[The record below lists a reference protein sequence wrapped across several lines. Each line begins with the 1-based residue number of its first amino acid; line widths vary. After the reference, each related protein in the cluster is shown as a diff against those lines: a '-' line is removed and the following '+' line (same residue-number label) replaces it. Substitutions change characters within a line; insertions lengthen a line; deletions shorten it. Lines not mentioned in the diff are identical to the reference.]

1 MMVKEKPL
9 GAARPPELLY
19 HLAEADNLDSI
30 LRHGLMSTERLLGL
44 AGVTEPERA
53 LILRGHR
60 KDGVRLPNGVLI
72 RDQRPMPPA
81 VLAKALD
88 DGLAPS
94 DWYALLNSFVF
105 LWPDRKRMLRQREA
119 CGDRAQ
125 VLLTFDA
132 PGLLERLGA
141 EVFLSPFNSG
151 NAMRKAARRGRD
163 TLVPYAAWRR
173 GGWPTG
179 QRTRPPAE
187 FLFRCVIPM
196 RGPHLADVAEI

>member
-1 MMVKEKPL
+1 MTVEEKPP
-9 GAARPPELLY
+9 AVARPPELLY

-30 LRHGLMSTERLLGL
+30 LRHGLMSTARLLGL
-44 AGVTEPERA
+44 AGIAGSERA
-53 LILRGHR
+53 KILHDHR

-81 VLAKALD
+81 ALAKALD
-88 DGLAPS
+88 DGLVPG

-105 LWPDRKRMLRQREA
+105 MWSDPKRMLRQREA
-119 CGDRAQ
+119 CGERAQ
-125 VLLTFDA
+125 VLLTFDGPA
-132 PGLLERLGA
+132 LLNCLGA
-141 EVFLSPFNSG
+141 EVFVSPFNSG
-151 NAMRKAARRGRD
+151 NAMRKAARRGLD
-163 TLVPYAAWRR
+163 TLMPYATWLRE
-173 GGWPTG
+173 GWPTG